1 MTEEERLR
9 AALLSRLGGNSSPHR
24 PGSSRPPVDRQHSL
38 GRQDGSD
45 LGRDGHN
52 PMAPVDR
59 AGRAGRDFQ
68 GSAVARREG
77 EQDAAQQHAEERRLE
92 QQLASEVQW
101 DALLSGK
108 GREELDSLL
117 FPPGAFIRAGSTLH
131 REFGDFME
139 KYAAFRKK
147 ELARASA
154 DATRGGCRANAGD
167 AAAEAGGSAG
177 SRARGEGQAS
187 SGFGPDRPLFQ
198 RKLTEFAAELPAEYD
213 QRYRINFAVVPP
225 RQRAPTQPRVLGD
238 EEIKEAKRALLLFE
252 DFRQRKSI
260 TKIRKMRGD
269 QRALP
274 IFQFRDAIVAAVRR
288 EQVVLIAGDTGCGKS
303 TQVPQYL
310 IQVMSELLPA

>member
-1 MTEEERLR
+1 MR
-9 AALLSRLGGNSSPHR
+9 ASLLSRLGGQSSSSHGPA
-24 PGSSRPPVDRQHSL
+24 SSRPPVDRPPSF
-38 GRQDGSD
+38 GRQDGKDRGVDAHSPRA
-45 LGRDGHN
+45 G
-52 PMAPVDR
+52 VDR
-59 AGRAGRDFQ
+59 AGREGRDFQ
-68 GSAVARREG
+68 DSVTARREG
-77 EQDAAQQHAEERRLE
+77 EQDAARQRAEERRLE

-131 REFGDFME
+131 REFGEFME

-154 DATRGGCRANAGD
+154 EATRGGCRAKAGDD
-167 AAAEAGGSAG
+167 AAAKAGASAG
-177 SRARGEGQAS
+177 SRARREGQTS
-187 SGFGPDRPLFQ
+187 SGLGPDSARFQ

-213 QRYRINFAVVPP
+213 QRYRINFAVVAP

-260 TKIRKMRGD
+260 TKIRKMRED

-310 IQVMSELLPA
+310 IQV